1 MSLWIDYIPHFWT
14 INQYQHDN
22 VRQNHTAKITKWDHK
37 LTRYSP
43 PPKLPLD
50 TSMREVGSY
59 IRSLK
64 KIVEIPLQ
72 LFYSLYVQPNLKL
85 ISE

>member
-14 INQYQHDN
+14 INHYQHDN

-50 TSMREVGSY
+50 TS
-59 IRSLK
+59 IRL
-64 KIVEIPLQ
+64 
-72 LFYSLYVQPNLKL
+72 
-85 ISE
+85 